1 MADSLLRCLGVRR
14 EGAGVADG
22 VWDPPPPAV
31 MAEAGVDYTLVD
43 DVHFLAGGFELEQL
57 HGAYLAEDCGKTVKV
72 IPGLKGLRY
81 LIPFRSVEDTIEFLR
96 GVAGEHPDGL
106 AAMGDDC
113 EKFGVWPGTYDYCYR
128 DGWLERFFTAL
139 EANAGWLVTSPPG
152 EYLSTHPPLG
162 RADLPTAS
170 YTEMMEWALP
180 TAVRVRF
187 HTLQQEFGS
196 RSDVQQFLRGGFCRG
211 FFSKYAEANLLHK
224 KMLYVSE
231 KIRRFASPRRG
242 QAGRPGFGEATPPPL
257 PAQCHDAYWHGVF
270 GGLYS
275 PHLRTAPWHGLGLA
289 GNPAHAVAPRRDR

>member
-1 MADSLLRCLGVRR
+1 
-14 EGAGVADG
+14 
-22 VWDPPPPAV
+22 
-31 MAEAGVDYTLVD
+31 
-43 DVHFLAGGFELEQL
+43 
-57 HGAYLAEDCGKTVKV
+57 
-72 IPGLKGLRY
+72 
-81 LIPFRSVEDTIEFLR
+81 
-96 GVAGEHPDGL
+96 
-106 AAMGDDC
+106 MGDDC

-152 EYLSTHPPLG
+152 EYLSAHPPLG

-196 RSDVQQFLRGGFCRG
+196 RSDVQQFLRGGFWRG

-231 KIRRFASPRRG
+231 KIRRLASLRRG
-242 QAGRPGFGEATPPPL
+242 QVVRRRLGEATTHL
-257 PAQCHDAYWHGVF
+257 LRSQCNDAYWHGVF

-275 PHLRTAPWHGLGLA
+275 PHLRTALWHELVLAETLADAVDHGRTRYVGIPLPELYAHRVLERLVDSPQVSLPLQPADRGHLAELHGLRHCSKLIE
-289 GNPAHAVAPRRDR
+289 

>member
-1 MADSLLRCLGVRR
+1 
-14 EGAGVADG
+14 
-22 VWDPPPPAV
+22 
-31 MAEAGVDYTLVD
+31 
-43 DVHFLAGGFELEQL
+43 
-57 HGAYLAEDCGKTVKV
+57 
-72 IPGLKGLRY
+72 
-81 LIPFRSVEDTIEFLR
+81 
-96 GVAGEHPDGL
+96 
-106 AAMGDDC
+106 MGDDC

-128 DGWLERFFTAL
+128 HGWPERFFTAL

-196 RSDVQQFLRGGFCRG
+196 RSDVQQFLRGGFWRG

-231 KIRRFASPRRG
+231 KIRRLASLRRG
-242 QAGRPGFGEATPPPL
+242 QGGRRGLGEASTHLFRSQGNDAYLHRLFRGAFSPPPPAGPWPRPG
-257 PAQCHDAYWHGVF
+257 
-270 GGLYS
+270 
-275 PHLRTAPWHGLGLA
+275 
-289 GNPAHAVAPRRDR
+289 

>member
-96 GVAGEHPDGL
+96 GVAREHPGGL

-139 EANAGWLVTSPPG
+139 EANPGWLVTSPPA
-152 EYLSTHPPLG
+152 EYLSAHPPLG
-162 RADLPTAS
+162 RADLPTDS

-187 HTLQQEFGS
+187 HTFQQEFGS
-196 RSDVQQFLRGGFCRG
+196 RSDVPQVLRGGFWRG

-231 KIRRFASPRRG
+231 KIRRLASLRRRQG
-242 QAGRPGFGEATPPPL
+242 GRPGLGGATTHPLRAPGKDAHWHGLLRRAFFTPPPAL
-257 PAQCHDAYWHGVF
+257 PLVA
-270 GGLYS
+270 
-275 PHLRTAPWHGLGLA
+275 TAS
-289 GNPAHAVAPRRDR
+289 